1 MKVILASGSPR
12 RKQIMTDYGIPFEI
26 MVSDC
31 DETMDTTS
39 PRAMVE
45 ELSRR
50 KAGAVLQSRKD
61 MGLEQEPSLI
71 IGADTVVAF
80 DDAILG
86 KPKNDDDAFA
96 MLSRIQGNR
105 HQVYTG
111 VTILYG
117 TKTVTFS
124 ERTDVLVKAMNP
136 DEIREYIA
144 TGEGRDK
151 AGSYA
156 MQGIFSKYIESFDGD
171 YYNVVGL
178 PMDTLLDEMRKLG
191 YRLPE
196 TPVKLVVSD
205 IDGTLVKDSSPEI
218 YPEMIQTI
226 KDLLAAGYHFCI
238 ASGRQYA
245 SIRSMFREVADDIIF
260 LCENGAHLVYHGQ
273 NLHIKEMKRK
283 DVEDILRQLREIS
296 PAHPYVISTPEGSY
310 LENPSEEFEILIRD
324 SYHNKYEICDDFLSL
339 NLPSIKL
346 AIYKKGSIRQLGEN
360 VLIPQWK
367 DRVKTCMAGEEWVDF
382 MDKSV
387 DKGNAL
393 EYLLNYL
400 EIRREETMVFA
411 DNAND
416 AGLLQ
421 AAEESYVVSNARP
434 EIKALGKYICQPYW
448 HKGVYKVIRDRLGLD
463 NMTEEPGRLR

>member
-12 RKQIMTDYGIPFEI
+12 RKQIMADYGISFEI

-31 DETMDTTS
+31 DETMDITFPDT
-39 PRAMVE
+39 MVE

-50 KAGAVLQSRKD
+50 KAGAVLRCRQEL
-61 MGLEQEPSLI
+61 GLEQEPSLI

-80 DDAILG
+80 EDAILG
-86 KPKNDDDAFA
+86 KPKDDADAFT

-117 TKTVTFS
+117 TKEVTFS
-124 ERTDVLVKAMNP
+124 ERTDVFVKAMSS

-156 MQGIFSKYIESFDGD
+156 MQGIFSKYIEAFDGD

-178 PMDTLLDEMRKLG
+178 PMDTLLNEMRKLG
-191 YRLPE
+191 YHLPE
-196 TPVKLVVSD
+196 TSVKLVVSD

-226 KDLLAAGYHFCI
+226 KDLLAAGYQFCI

-245 SIRSMFREVADDIIF
+245 SIHSMFREVADDIIF
-260 LCENGAHLVYHGQ
+260 LCENGAHLVYHGK
-273 NLHIKEMKRK
+273 NLHIKEMNRK
-283 DVEDILRQLREIS
+283 DVEGILHQLREIS
-296 PAHPYVISTPEGSY
+296 PAHPYVISTPDGCF
-310 LENPSEEFEILIRD
+310 LENPSEEFETLIRD
-324 SYHNKYEICDDFLSL
+324 CYHNKYEICDDFLAL
-339 NLPSIKL
+339 KLPCIKL
-346 AIYKKGSIRQLGEN
+346 AIYEKGSIRQLGEN

-367 DRVKTCMAGEEWVDF
+367 GRVKTCMAGEEWVDF

-393 EYLLNYL
+393 EYLLDYL
-400 EIRREETMVFA
+400 GIRREETMVFA

-416 AGLLQ
+416 IGLFK

-434 EIKALGKYICQPYW
+434 EIKAMGKYICQPYW

-463 NMTEEPGRLR
+463 EKI